1 MKTAP
6 KKTMPLDYVTRMS
19 EAIKVIGHAQRI
31 QILEHLDL
39 ADEATVTQIV
49 EAVSGSQGA
58 ISQHL
63 GKMRTAGLI
72 TCRRDNKHVYYRI
85 KADSVRTI
93 LGCMRKNAPA

>member
-1 MKTAP
+1 MKTVT

-39 ADEATVTQIV
+39 VGEATVTQIV

-63 GKMRTAGLI
+63 GKLRTAGLI

-85 KADSVRTI
+85 QSDSVRTI